1 MSDRSQV
8 IALATLIVAIAQL
21 LVALGYGSTAN
32 KLIANM
38 VQAVARIHSKLTHGG
53 NLTTYRHRIIAVR
66 LAGYGLPIGLLL
78 LIALGRRGPVLR
90 LEVVAIAVATA
101 ALGAMLAIDIALRSI
116 DFAARSILGLL
127 DRVTGV
133 SELSLRAHRD
143 ALERDSELAE
153 MQNSMHDVIVQLVEL
168 TERVALLTHSSTGED
183 TDKETAPHRRSTES

>member
-21 LVALGYGSTAN
+21 LVGLGSGSAAN

-38 VQAVARIHSKLTHGG
+38 VQAVARIQSKLIQIG
-53 NLTTYRHRIIAVR
+53 NPTMYRHRIIAVR

-78 LIALGRRGPVLR
+78 LIALGRRGPVLH
-90 LEVVAIAVATA
+90 LEVAAIAVATA
-101 ALGAMLAIDIALRSI
+101 ALGAMLAIDVALRSI

-133 SELSLRAHRD
+133 SEQSLRAHRG
-143 ALERDSELAE
+143 ALERDSGLAE
-153 MQNSMHDVIVQLVEL
+153 MQKSMHGVIAQLVEL
-168 TERVALLTHSSTGED
+168 TERVALLAHSGAEQVA
-183 TDKETAPHRRSTES
+183 DKETPPRRRSTRS